1 MQITEGATPITVTGG
16 YPCGCGGYGYGDGM
30 GGNWIWAF
38 LLFAILGNGFNRFG
52 GGYGYGDSDIWKA
65 QEFGQLENSVR
76 ATNNGICDSTFALNN
91 SIKDGN
97 YATLRAIDGINQNL
111 GNAVCQSTYELN
123 NSIRNVGF
131 DLQQCCCGI
140 QRSID
145 GVNFNGERNANAI
158 IQSNNANTQ
167 KILDAMCAS
176 EKNALTRELDE
187 TKRMLM
193 EQRIIASQKP
203 VAPIPA
209 YTVPNPYQAYYGY
222 SACGCGCGCNV

>member
-16 YPCGCGGYGYGDGM
+16 YPCGGYGYGDGM

-38 LLFAILGNGFNRFG
+38 LLFAILGNSFNRF

-97 YATLRAIDGINQNL
+97 FNILRGIDGVNQNL

-131 DLQQCCCGI
+131 DLQQCCCQT

-145 GVNFNGERNANAI
+145 GVNFNAERNANAI

-209 YTVPNPYQAYYGY
+209 YTVPNPYQTYYGY
-222 SACGCGCGCNV
+222 STCGCGCGCNV